1 MKQLGIHA
9 VISLIIY
16 FVCIALAFQAIKAVR
31 IEKLIRSNRVFE
43 SQVFLLFSAIGLG
56 YLVAQFIIALIDT
69 SMQLSNLF

>member
-56 YLVAQFIIALIDT
+56 YLEFIIALIDT

>member
-43 SQVFLLFSAIGLG
+43 SQVLLLFSAIGLG